1 MVFFLLSSS
10 LACQQTEEKEGE
22 VSSSSSSPER
32 PFITVDWAFMTP
44 RWKPSDFSYSA
55 ALDRC
60 DDPSGRETAQHPSYF
75 SRFFFISPE
84 PETDYTFV
92 PVRGSSAHLMR
103 DYARH
108 PARAGTIQPVYMHA
122 FFTSRCNRPVSNKN
136 RRKESVFRVWSPST
150 AVYSK
155 FLR

>member
-22 VSSSSSSPER
+22 VSSSSSPER

-75 SRFFFISPE
+75 FFLLLRTGDGLHVRAGARLLRASNARLCTPSSPG
-84 PETDYTFV
+84 
-92 PVRGSSAHLMR
+92 RN
-103 DYARH
+103 H
-108 PARAGTIQPVYMHA
+108 PACLYACTFHQQMQQARQQQKQEEGIGFPCVVALYCCV
-122 FFTSRCNRPVSNKN
+122 
-136 RRKESVFRVWSPST
+136 
-150 AVYSK
+150 
-155 FLR
+155 L